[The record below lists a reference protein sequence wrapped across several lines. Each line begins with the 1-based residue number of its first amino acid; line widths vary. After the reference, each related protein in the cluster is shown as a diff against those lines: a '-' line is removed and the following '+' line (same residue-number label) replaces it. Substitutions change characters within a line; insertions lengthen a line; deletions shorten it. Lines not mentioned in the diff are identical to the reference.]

1 MEFVLELILE
11 IIIEGTFELSTSKK
25 VILPIRIILSLILLL
40 IYGALIGV
48 IAMVGI
54 GLWQDGNVPAAL
66 MVFGIDLFIAGV
78 LAYVVAKRYVKNY
91 RGKR

>member
-1 MEFVLELILE
+1 MEFILELILE

-40 IYGALIGV
+40 IYGTLIGV

-54 GLWQDGNVPAAL
+54 GIWQDGNVPVAL

-78 LAYVVAKRYVKNY
+78 IIYVVAKRYVKNY
-91 RGKR
+91 RGK